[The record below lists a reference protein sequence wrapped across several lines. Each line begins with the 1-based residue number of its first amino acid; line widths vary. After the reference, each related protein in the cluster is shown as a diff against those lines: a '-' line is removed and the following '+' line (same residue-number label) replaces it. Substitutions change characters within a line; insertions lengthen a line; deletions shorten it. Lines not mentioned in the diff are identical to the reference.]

1 MFNVT
6 FDEFCDMLLPLSSL
20 SSPSEL
26 HGFLCGKLCGG
37 ARLSHGE
44 CVQQAWDLLDV
55 PENPDATFYDCI
67 STLYD
72 ATLNDMSSGD
82 YAFQPL
88 LPDDDSEIAVRTQA
102 LAQWAQGFLIG
113 FGAAGID
120 PNTEFS
126 SDNADALR
134 DLAKITQVAIAD
146 ADLLNEDNDQ
156 ESDYFELTEYVRI
169 VALTLY
175 SEYAE
180 QDVSVDEQQLKG
192 LH

>member
-1 MFNVT
+1 
-6 FDEFCDMLLPLSSL
+6 MLLPLNSL

-37 ARLSHGE
+37 APLSRDE
-44 CVQQAWDLLDV
+44 CVQQVWDLLDV
-55 PENPDATFYDCI
+55 AENPDATFYDCI
-67 STLYD
+67 SALYD
-72 ATLNDMSSGD
+72 ATLNDLSNGD

-88 LPDDDSEIAVRTQA
+88 LPDDDYEIAVRTQA

-134 DLAKITQVAIAD
+134 DLAQITQVATAD
-146 ADLLNEDNDQ
+146 ADSFNEDNDQ
-156 ESDYFELTEYVRI
+156 ESDYLELTEYVRI

-175 SEYAE
+175 AEYAE
-180 QDVSVDEQQLKG
+180 QDVNADKRQLKS